1 MAYEFN
7 ITHEFAKTL
16 DMNDP
21 LKMFRDRFYVPKEY
35 PIYLLGNSLG
45 LLSKDA
51 EISVLRVIDEWK
63 SMGIGGWWKDE
74 DPWFYYGE
82 DIGALAA
89 PLVGAEP
96 AEVVATG
103 TTTMNVHSVVSTFYH
118 PSGKRTKILADPLT
132 FPTDLYALQSQIK
145 LAGLPPDQHLV
156 LAPSD
161 GRYLDESQI
170 VELMTD
176 EIALIFLPSALYR
189 SGQLLD
195 MSLLAQEAH
204 KREIFIG
211 FDCSHS
217 VGVVPHFFNEWTVD
231 FAVWCGY
238 KYLNAGPGA
247 TAFIYI
253 NKRHFNKVPGLAGW
267 FGYEKDR
274 QFDLN
279 IDFHHARG
287 AGGWQMSGNI
297 LPSAALKGTLEVTLE
312 AGINAIR
319 KKSSKITSYLIY
331 LVDQNLSGGESP
343 VNVGTPRDIE
353 RRTGHVALEHPRAME
368 LQQMLQIRGIMADYR
383 PPNVLRIAPHPLY
396 NSYTDI
402 WECVSIIKEILDAF

>member
-1 MAYEFN
+1 MAYEFDT
-7 ITHEFAKTL
+7 THEFAKNL

-21 LKMFRDRFYVPKEY
+21 LRMFRNRFYVPKEY

-45 LLSKDA
+45 LLSRDA
-51 EISVLRVIDEWK
+51 EISLLRVIDEWK
-63 SMGIGGWWKDE
+63 TMGIGGWWKDE

-82 DIGALAA
+82 NLGALGA

-96 AEVVATG
+96 TEVVATG

-132 FPTDLYALQSQIK
+132 FPTDLYALQSQIR

-170 VELMTD
+170 VELMTN

-195 MSLLAQEAH
+195 VRFLTREAH
-204 KREIFIG
+204 KREIPIG

-217 VGVVPHFFNEWTVD
+217 VGVVPHFFDEWMVD

-274 QFDLN
+274 QFELN
-279 IDFHHARG
+279 IDFQHALG

-312 AGINAIR
+312 AGILAIR
-319 KKSSKITSYLIY
+319 NKSSKITSYLIY
-331 LVDQNLSGGESP
+331 LVDQFLSRGESR

-353 RRTGHVALEHPRAME
+353 KRTGHVSLEHPKAKE
-368 LQQMLQIRGIMADYR
+368 LQQILQTRGIMTDYR

-396 NSYTDI
+396 TSYTDI
-402 WECVSIIKEILDAF
+402 WKCVSMIKEILEES